1 MRPKWCITYFWP
13 TKGASPAQVQLL
25 DAALAHFADVSAEL
39 LGFDKRN
46 EAGSGA
52 AGGLGF
58 AAKSYLNADFKAGV
72 KVVAELNQLEHKIAN
87 ADWVITGEG
96 KFDQQTLSG
105 KTVLG

>member
-1 MRPKWCITYFWP
+1 M
-13 TKGASPAQVQLL
+13 AQT
-25 DAALAHFADVSAEL
+25 AHHIFLAHKRCFSCSSTVTRCSPCPFADVTAQL
-39 LGFDKRN
+39 LGFDKRD

-72 KVVAELNQLEHKIAN
+72 KVVAELNQLEHKISN